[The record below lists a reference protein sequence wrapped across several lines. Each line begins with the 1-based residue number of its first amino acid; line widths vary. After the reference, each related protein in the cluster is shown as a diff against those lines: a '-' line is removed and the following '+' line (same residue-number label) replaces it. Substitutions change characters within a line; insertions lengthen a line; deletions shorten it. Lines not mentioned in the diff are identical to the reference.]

1 MPASDTAV
9 LVIDAQES
17 FRYRPY
23 WSEADLPAFVAGV
36 QSLVDGAKARGIP
49 VVQIFHVEE
58 SGPFSLASGQS
69 TAGGSGLQS
78 LESHAPGYGACG
90 RTRGLRVGAPVTAC
104 VGKSERHTSE
114 GGSGRGPERRGMA
127 GGPLH
132 A

>member
-49 VVQIFHVEE
+49 VARSFTSRRAGPSRSPRGTRLAGRVE
-58 SGPFSLASGQS
+58 
-69 TAGGSGLQS
+69 
-78 LESHAPGYGACG
+78 APPSMTFGA
-90 RTRGLRVGAPVTAC
+90 
-104 VGKSERHTSE
+104 
-114 GGSGRGPERRGMA
+114 
-127 GGPLH
+127 
-132 A
+132 